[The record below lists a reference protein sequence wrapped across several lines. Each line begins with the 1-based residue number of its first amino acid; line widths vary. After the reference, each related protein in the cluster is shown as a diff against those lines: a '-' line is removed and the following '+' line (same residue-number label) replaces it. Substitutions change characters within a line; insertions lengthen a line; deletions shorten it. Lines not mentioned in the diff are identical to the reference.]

1 MNNNHQIESALFEV
15 TYDQAGFD
23 TGLRSE
29 VDDFIKTHALSVI
42 EDVFNETCGADEVI
56 RIPGLVLDLGDILYS
71 NYKSDLPRLL
81 RDKLVDELRDL
92 HIPENSGNSTD
103 HHIASKRVVD
113 KNIADAQELFYFLLN
128 GYMPWYSKNTSS
140 SSLDILL
147 NRTINQHEELLIN
160 FLRNN
165 AHNNVVIDRL
175 HKQFSDKYTKSI
187 NRLLNENVTENNSKK
202 NSSVDKLH
210 HEFVTALFSGDSQT
224 VVLCWNSLYK
234 NNPSRLRHLV
244 RKYAQKI
251 KVRQHLLGALSQTG
265 LGELLGMLE
274 PVHSDFID
282 TLITHPE
289 LFNTPDSNA
298 CFDRA
303 EQQSCLWMLS
313 LECLLIDHAHGFSRK
328 EFLLSLLKR
337 LAAVRGLAAPS
348 LLKTFLN
355 NISKHSPSTKL
366 TDDLVQASLNT
377 DSDVNAESDVNVSLS
392 DDLLYDRLIQDRNE
406 QLDLHAA
413 YECYEH
419 LLTYFTDEL
428 FHLEM
433 NESSLLHDIDF
444 LAQKEPWILMRLT
457 GELHSGNQAWQSVI
471 ESFSLALLRRLVDTL
486 LLVTTKPEKQYK
498 TELTKAINLNVDKSA
513 NKKSIYIYL
522 LKCLINQDN
531 IDFEII
537 AATVPADKNSHTN
550 TKPLDSLPDP
560 DVHGNNADNTFIEAL
575 TREKSL
581 HLFFDMLS
589 SDVEITDHTKIKV
602 NILFTHLYS
611 QCPTMLCHQVIQHLD
626 DRLFTLNLSK
636 CLPESLQLKLL
647 SISGITEY
655 PTMLK
660 ITELINTACHTSGL
674 TSKENPFT
682 VIKWQFIYNNIAESG
697 SFFNGVT
704 FTSKYIETILSQ
716 VNVLHP
722 DAVFANTHANEINQ
736 FIPVLSKALFQNTL
750 LSTTKLTQDIL
761 QALRYKATH
770 TADEA
775 DRFDKTVETD
785 ESDVYP
791 AQENSIDIESDEK
804 TSDDLK
810 LAGDI
815 HIDNSGIVLA
825 AVYLPR
831 LFNQLGLT
839 KDSAFINRSAAERAV
854 HVTQYLVNEQSASPE
869 FRLVINKILCGI
881 KPASPICRAADLS
894 DDDKGQLENLLSAM
908 IQHWKALGKT
918 SINGFRQSFMQRH
931 GRLQFNNDNWHLL
944 VEPKAFDMLLDSI
957 PWSYTTIKF
966 PWMDHIIYVEW
977 R

>member
-15 TYDQAGFD
+15 TYGQAGFD
-23 TGLRSE
+23 TELRSE

-42 EDVFNETCGADEVI
+42 EDVFNETCRADKVI

-81 RDKLVDELRDL
+81 REKLVDELRDL

-103 HHIASKRVVD
+103 HHIASKRVVN
-113 KNIADAQELFYFLLN
+113 KTIADAQELFYFLLN

-140 SSLDILL
+140 NSLDILL

-165 AHNNVVIDRL
+165 AQNNIVIDRL
-175 HKQFSDKYTKSI
+175 HNQFSNNYTKSI
-187 NRLLNENVTENNSKK
+187 NRLLNENVTENSSKK
-202 NSSVDKLH
+202 NSSVDKSH
-210 HEFVTALFSGDSQT
+210 HKFVTALVSGDSQT

-234 NNPSRLRHLV
+234 NTPSRLRHLV

-251 KVRQHLLGALSQTG
+251 KVRQHLLSALSKTG
-265 LGELLGMLE
+265 LGELLSLLE

-289 LFNTPDSNA
+289 LFNTPDSNT

-313 LECLLIDHAHGFSRK
+313 LECLLIEHAHGFSRK

-348 LLKTFLN
+348 LLKTFFN
-355 NISKHSPSTKL
+355 NISKHSQSSKL
-366 TDDLVQASLNT
+366 THDLVQASLN
-377 DSDVNAESDVNVSLS
+377 AESDVNVYLP
-392 DDLLYDRLIQDRNE
+392 DDSLLYDRLIQDRNE

-419 LLTYFTDEL
+419 LVTAFTVG
-428 FHLEM
+428 FIHLEM
-433 NESSLLHDIDF
+433 NKSSLLNDIDF
-444 LAQKEPWILMRLT
+444 LAHKEPWVLMRLSR
-457 GELHSGNQAWQSVI
+457 ELHSGTQTWQSVI
-471 ESFSLALLRRLVDTL
+471 GTFSMALLRRLVDTL
-486 LLVTTKPEKQYK
+486 LLVTTKLEKQYK

-531 IDFEII
+531 IDFDII
-537 AATVPADKNSHTN
+537 AATVAADKYSHTN
-550 TKPLDSLPDP
+550 TTPLDSLPDT
-560 DVHGNNADNTFIEAL
+560 DVLGKNADNTFIEAL
-575 TREKSL
+575 TKEKSL
-581 HLFFDMLS
+581 HLFFDMLT
-589 SDVEITDHTKIKV
+589 SDVEITDHTKIKI

-611 QCPTMLCHQVIQHLD
+611 QCPTMLHHQVIQHLD
-626 DRLFTLNLSK
+626 DGLFTVNLSK
-636 CLPESLQLKLL
+636 CLPESSQLKLL
-647 SISGITEY
+647 SILSITEY
-655 PTMLK
+655 PRMLK
-660 ITELINTACHTSGL
+660 ITELINTACQTTGI
-674 TSKENPFT
+674 TIKENSFA
-682 VIKWQFIYNNIAESG
+682 VIKWQFIYNYVAESG
-697 SFFNGVT
+697 SFFNDVT
-704 FTSKYIETILSQ
+704 FTSMYVETILSQ
-716 VNVLHP
+716 VNAPHP

-736 FIPVLSKALFQNTL
+736 FIPVLSKALRQNTL

-761 QALRYKATH
+761 QALRFKVTH

-785 ESDVYP
+785 VYP
-791 AQENSIDIESDEK
+791 AQKNSIDIESDEN

-810 LAGDI
+810 LADDI

-831 LFNQLGLT
+831 LFNQLGLI

-854 HVTQYLVNEQSASPE
+854 HVTQYLVNEQSTSPE

-894 DDDKGQLENLLSAM
+894 DDDKDQLENLLSAM

-966 PWMDHIIYVEW
+966 PWMDHIMYVEW

>member
-15 TYDQAGFD
+15 TYDQASFD

-81 RDKLVDELRDL
+81 RDKLVDELRDI

-103 HHIASKRVVD
+103 HHIASKRVVT
-113 KNIADAQELFYFLLN
+113 KTIADAQELFYFLLN

-140 SSLDILL
+140 NSLDILL
-147 NRTINQHEELLIN
+147 NRTINQHEELFIN

-175 HKQFSDKYTKSI
+175 HNQFSDKYTKSI
-187 NRLLNENVTENNSKK
+187 NRLLNEKVTENSSKK
-202 NSSVDKLH
+202 DSSVDKLH
-210 HEFVTALFSGDSQT
+210 HEFVTALVSGDSQS

-234 NNPSRLRHLV
+234 NNPLRLRHLV

-251 KVRQHLLGALSQTG
+251 KVRQHLLGALSETG
-265 LGELLGMLE
+265 PGELLGMLE

-313 LECLLIDHAHGFSRK
+313 LECLLSDHAHGFRRK

-355 NISKHSPSTKL
+355 NISQHSQSSKL
-366 TDDLVQASLNT
+366 THDLVQASLNA
-377 DSDVNAESDVNVSLS
+377 DSDVNVSLS

-433 NESSLLHDIDF
+433 NESSLLNDIDF

-457 GELHSGNQAWQSVI
+457 AELYSGNQEWQSVI
-471 ESFSLALLRRLVDTL
+471 ETFSLALLRRLVDAL
-486 LLVTTKPEKQYK
+486 LLVTTKLEKQYK
-498 TELTKAINLNVDKSA
+498 RELINAINLNVDKSV

-531 IDFEII
+531 IDFETI
-537 AATVPADKNSHTN
+537 AATVPADKPSYTN
-550 TKPLDSLPDP
+550 AKSVDSLPDTE
-560 DVHGNNADNTFIEAL
+560 DHDIKAYNTLIEGL
-575 TREKSL
+575 TSEKSL

-589 SDVEITDHTKIKV
+589 SDVEITDHTKIKI

-626 DRLFTLNLSK
+626 DGLFTVNLSK
-636 CLPESLQLKLL
+636 CLPESSQLKLL
-647 SISGITEY
+647 SISGITVY
-655 PTMLK
+655 PRMLK
-660 ITELINTACHTSGL
+660 ITELINTACHISGL
-674 TSKENPFT
+674 TITEKLLT
-682 VIKWQFIYNNIAESG
+682 GIKWQFIYNYIAESG
-697 SFFNGVT
+697 SFFNEVT
-704 FTSKYIETILSQ
+704 FTSKYVETILSQ
-716 VNVLHP
+716 VNAPHP

-736 FIPVLSKALFQNTL
+736 FIPVLSKALSQNTL

-761 QALRYKATH
+761 QALRYKVTH

-775 DRFDKTVETD
+775 DRFDKAVET
-785 ESDVYP
+785 DVYP
-791 AQENSIDIESDEK
+791 AQKNSINIESDEN

-810 LAGDI
+810 LADDI

-839 KDSAFINRSAAERAV
+839 KDSVFINRSAAERAV

-894 DDDKGQLENLLSAM
+894 DDDKDQLENLLSAM

-966 PWMDHIIYVEW
+966 PWMDHIMYVEW